1 MMPLVRDDHMMKTP
15 DIPTTSWETEN
26 STRIS
31 GKEQPHGCN
40 DDSGTLMIMAGEVAL
55 GQSTAAKKG
64 EDCAASSQRPLS
76 TTQYT
81 LGLTRCP
88 FVSCSTAHFEAIQNN
103 YMCIDRCID
112 RDISIEYECFLLI
125 DLLILRPF

>member
-1 MMPLVRDDHMMKTP
+1 
-15 DIPTTSWETEN
+15 
-26 STRIS
+26 
-31 GKEQPHGCN
+31 
-40 DDSGTLMIMAGEVAL
+40 MAGEVAL

-103 YMCIDRCID
+103 YICID

-125 DLLILRPF
+125 DLLILRPPC